1 MVQKVECSINKAI
14 GINPAA
20 RSRHYLLPEL
30 SLSHATCSM
39 SAADTP
45 LAPGCSSRA
54 HCHRAGS
61 SGGSGH
67 SCPAGGQAPHA
78 ADAVVLERDF
88 PGVPQEGLLEG
99 GKVGFVF

>member
-1 MVQKVECSINKAI
+1 MPRVPCLLQT
-14 GINPAA
+14 PHWPQAA
-20 RSRHYLLPEL
+20 
-30 SLSHATCSM
+30 
-39 SAADTP
+39 AAGLTVT
-45 LAPGCSSRA
+45 
-54 HCHRAGS
+54 RAGS

-67 SCPAGGQAPHA
+67 SCPTGGQAPYT

>member
-1 MVQKVECSINKAI
+1 MPRVPCLLQT
-14 GINPAA
+14 PHWPQAA
-20 RSRHYLLPEL
+20 
-30 SLSHATCSM
+30 
-39 SAADTP
+39 AAAGLTVT
-45 LAPGCSSRA
+45 
-54 HCHRAGS
+54 RAGS

-78 ADAVVLERDF
+78 VDAVVLERDF